1 MARFVFEARF
11 NRYDD
16 AKTLHQEVEQS
27 GLECD
32 ERPGRESYKVAG
44 IIDACDLEALGLRVM
59 NAFGLQEFTVN
70 RVLAEYSA
78 ADARRW
84 MQKGI

>member
-16 AKTLHQEVEQS
+16 AATLYREVEQS
-27 GLECD
+27 GLECN
-32 ERPGRESYKVAG
+32 ERLDSYKVAG
-44 IIDACDLEALGLRVM
+44 VVEGHEMEALGLRIM
-59 NAFGLQEFTVN
+59 NAYGLQEFSVN
-70 RVLAEYSA
+70 RILAEYSA

-84 MQKGI
+84 MTEAVR

>member
-11 NRYDD
+11 NRYED
-16 AKTLHQEVEQS
+16 ATTLHREVEQS

-32 ERPGRESYKVAG
+32 ERLDAYKVAG
-44 IIDACDLEALGLRVM
+44 VVEGHEMEALGLRIM
-59 NAFGLQEFTVN
+59 NASGLQEFTVN
-70 RVLAEYSA
+70 RILAEYSA

-84 MQKGI
+84 MKGA

>member
-16 AKTLHQEVEQS
+16 AATLHREVEQS

-32 ERPGRESYKVAG
+32 ERLDSYKVAG
-44 IIDACDLEALGLRVM
+44 VIEGPQLESLGLRVM
-59 NAFGLQEFTVN
+59 NALGIQEFSVN

-84 MQKGI
+84 MKGA

>member
-16 AKTLHQEVEQS
+16 AKTLHLEVEQS

-32 ERPGRESYKVAG
+32 ERRGSYKVAG
-44 IIDACDLEALGLRVM
+44 VIEGYQLEALGLRVM
-59 NAFGLQEFTVN
+59 NAYGLQEFSVN
-70 RVLAEYSA
+70 RILAEYGA

-84 MQKGI
+84 MQEAK